1 MKIFIDDKS
10 TQFCQIT
17 LRIKE
22 DLFIKEKWFLFSAS
36 RLASIVVISYSVQQT
51 VASYS
56 EPRTAGVCSRLYAL
70 NASQCF
76 VRLVL
81 YLSYF
86 CCTALQGCA
95 SCLHTHPFKGPLSGT
110 IQVTGTRKIKP
121 VSTPTYLQAECPS
134 CRPTI
139 IVKALKAN
147 KEKMQCSTIKAHR
160 IWRDSSFTDKI
171 RVTDQILTG
180 NMSTEVHRKLHGC
193 LKICIL
199 F

>member
-36 RLASIVVISYSVQQT
+36 RLACIVVISYSVQQT

-56 EPRTAGVCSRLYAL
+56 ERRTAGVCSRLYAL
-70 NASQCF
+70 NASPCF

-81 YLSYF
+81 YRSYF

-95 SCLHTHPFKGPLSGT
+95 SCLHTHPFKGPSSGT
-110 IQVTGTRKIKP
+110 IQVTGARKVKP

-139 IVKALKAN
+139 IVKARKAN
-147 KEKMQCSTIKAHR
+147 KEKMLCSTIKAHR
-160 IWRDSSFTDKI
+160 IWRDRI
-171 RVTDQILTG
+171 
-180 NMSTEVHRKLHGC
+180 
-193 LKICIL
+193 
-199 F
+199 